1 MRSEVK
7 ISLAV
12 IFSAFLGAL
21 VAWLFLGVA
30 SDAGESSDAEQEQL
44 IAKTVR
50 SGAVKKITEI
60 SVTRR
65 GGKKSVRIVESET
78 NKPDIVKDAD
88 IDDEELLS
96 DIQKSV
102 LKDIQA
108 ALDADDI
115 KALRKA
121 LSRFTASASKGGL
134 GGYKNVPRVIRAAAV
149 QALGWFGGKAAVDLV
164 DFMADADE
172 EISDDA
178 FNQFEMA
185 LQDMEMSDHER
196 SAIVKVTARA
206 LTDSDRIDTLLNA
219 LSDMRNSV
227 KGDTVIAILTDGSDL
242 VKAAMQEQMELY
254 FDEDVKTIDDIKK
267 WMAENPDDIDD
278 DDFYGGSKE

>member
-1 MRSEVK
+1 MRNEVK
-7 ISLAV
+7 IGFIVVLSAV
-12 IFSAFLGAL
+12 VGAA
-21 VAWLFLGVA
+21 VAWLFLGGN
-30 SDAGESSDAEQEQL
+30 SGDGGLSEAGQEKL

-172 EISDDA
+172 EISGDA
-178 FNQFEMA
+178 FDQFEFA
-185 LQDMEMSDHER
+185 LQDSEMSDFER
-196 SAIVKVTARA
+196 SAIVKVTAKAITDPDRA
-206 LTDSDRIDTLLNA
+206 DMLLNT

-242 VKAAMQEQMELY
+242 VKAAMQEQMDFY
-254 FDEDVKTIDDIKK
+254 FDDEVKTVDDIKK
-267 WMAENPDDIDD
+267 WMAENPDDPDD
-278 DDFYGGSKE
+278 DDFYGGCKE